1 MVAACGHDGREAV
14 MTDLDSAA
22 PRRFGRLRRLARGLV
37 VLVVAAGLV
46 AAGLVA
52 GVQLADRRAAEVVG
66 PASVV
71 PSGANLVPAS
81 NGPGVPASTGPGALP
96 AGPTA
101 VLVGAGD
108 ISDCRSDKDEQT
120 AALVAAIPG
129 IVFTAG
135 DNVYNTGTQAEFR
148 RCYDPSWGRFR
159 DRTYPAIGN
168 HDAVTTGGEAYFDY
182 FGAAAG
188 PRYDG
193 WYSYQAGTW
202 HVIVLN
208 SNCRSI
214 GGCGEGSRELTWL
227 KADLAAHP
235 DLCTMAIWHH
245 PRFSSGE
252 HGDNRASDPFWRL
265 LFNAHAELIINGHD
279 HDYER
284 FAPQTP
290 GGLADP
296 VEGIREIVAGT
307 GGKSLRLFG
316 RIDPNS
322 EVRDAASYGVLRLDL
337 APGTY
342 AWQFIATS
350 DRAFGDS
357 GTTACH

>member
-1 MVAACGHDGREAV
+1 MTGPEDEVGRDDEAEDAMTGPAA
-14 MTDLDSAA
+14 AA
-22 PRRFGRLRRLARGLV
+22 PRRGPLRRLIRVVVVLLVAVGLV
-37 VLVVAAGLV
+37 GAGLV
-46 AAGLVA
+46 TGYEVA
-52 GVQLADRRAAEVVG
+52 SRRAVG
-66 PASVV
+66 SAVPPTIAPSVGAPEPAPSIAPSSPV
-71 PSGANLVPAS
+71 P
-81 NGPGVPASTGPGALP
+81 T
-96 AGPTA
+96 GPTA

-108 ISDCRSDKDEQT
+108 IAACTSANDEKT

-129 IVFTAG
+129 TVFTTG
-135 DNVYNTGTQAEFR
+135 DNVYQSGTQAQFR
-148 RCYDPSWGRFR
+148 KCYDPSWGRFR

-168 HDAVTTGGEAYFDY
+168 HDAVTLDGQAYFAY

-188 PRYDG
+188 PPYEG

-208 SNCRSI
+208 SNCATV
-214 GGCGEGSRELTWL
+214 GGCGEGSHELTWL

-252 HGDNRASDPFWRL
+252 HGDDPMSDPFWQV
-265 LFNAHAELIINGHD
+265 LFSAHADLILNGHD

-290 GGLADP
+290 AGLADP
-296 VEGIREIVAGT
+296 VDGIREIVVGT
-307 GGKSLRLFG
+307 GGKSLRLFHKVAA
-316 RIDPNS
+316 NS
-322 EVRDAASYGVLRLDL
+322 EVRNAATYGVLRLDL
-337 APGTY
+337 APGSY
-342 AWQFIATS
+342 SWQFIATS
-350 DRAFGDS
+350 TGAFSDS